1 MRVGIVGTRGLPPE
15 YGGYETF
22 AGHLVEYFIPRGHQV
37 LVACEG
43 QSMVNRAVSYNGAQL
58 LYFPFKPPK
67 NYSIRKIYEVL
78 NDLYFYLYLARKCD
92 ILYILAGLGTQ
103 LLPMIKLLN
112 PGVKIVT
119 NNDGIEWE
127 REKYGFIER
136 TLWKSFIRSSLSWS
150 DLVIFDNEELQERF
164 PRHNS
169 KKSITIEY
177 GVNPPEQINWS
188 ESNFSK
194 EDKIFP
200 RLSELRHNGY
210 YLVVARLQKDNNTH
224 RIIEGFL
231 LSKTKKHLVIVGDS
245 LDSSYQNHLNSLVSG
260 KEDRVIFAGGIY
272 DQTKLNMIRQHCF
285 AHIHGHSAGGT
296 NPSLLEAM
304 VMGKA
309 ILAHRNPFN
318 SNVLGSNE
326 LSFYDS
332 ESLSNAVNMLEADQI
347 LRSRTERR
355 NRIRAKKKFTWER
368 CFSKHERAF
377 KALFDREFRSK
388 MLSERKVPET

>member
-1 MRVGIVGTRGLPPE
+1 MRIGIVGTRGLPPE

-22 AGHLVEYFIPRGHQV
+22 AHHLVEYFIPRGHQV

-43 QSMVNRAVSYNGAQL
+43 KPTSKRVASYNGAQL
-58 LYFPFKPPK
+58 LYFPFNPPK
-67 NYSIRKIYEVL
+67 NYSIRKIYEGL
-78 NDLYFYLYLARKCD
+78 NDLYFYLYLARRCD

-112 PGVKIVT
+112 PNIKIVT

-136 TLWKSFIRSSLSWS
+136 TLWKSFIRSSLYWS
-150 DLVIFDNEELQERF
+150 DLVIFDNEELQDRF

-177 GVNPPEQINWS
+177 GVNTPEQINWS

-194 EDKIFP
+194 EDQIFP
-200 RLSELRHNGY
+200 HLSELRDNGY

-224 RIIEGFL
+224 RIVEGFL

-260 KEDRVIFAGGIY
+260 KEDRVIFTGGIY

-304 VMGKA
+304 AMGRS
-309 ILAHRNPFN
+309 IIAHRNPFN
-318 SNVLGSNE
+318 SNVLGSDE
-326 LSFYDS
+326 LSFQDS
-332 ESLSNAVNMLEADQI
+332 ESLSNAINMLESDPI
-347 LRSRTERR
+347 LRTRIEKR
-355 NRIRAKKKFTWER
+355 NRNRAKKKYTWER
-368 CFSKHERAF
+368 CFFKHERAF
-377 KALFDREFRSK
+377 KALLDRKFRSK
-388 MLSERKVPET
+388 FLSARKVTET